1 MWVLGLNG
9 RPVAYHDAAACLA
22 DGAGRVVACAEEERF
37 TRVKHGLQTPPRN
50 AAQFCLASAAVAPE
64 DIDVVAIGWDV
75 PRLRR
80 AFGGHWDHASGVELL
95 HELVGPELAGR
106 MRARLEFVPH
116 HLAHAA
122 AAFGASGFSEA
133 AVLIVDGQGEDTAI
147 SVFRADRAGG
157 LRLVRS
163 WSPRYSLGFLYEAA
177 TEWLGFGFLEAGK
190 TMALAAFGRS
200 GGPDADALIEVRDD
214 DLVLSPALSDSLN
227 TDDAESIAASWQH
240 ALTQLAGRAAPSAT
254 PAGLPDDPAA
264 VRVAWAAQRTVQHAM
279 VELAA
284 LARRATSTEALCVA
298 GGVALNCVANGLLG
312 EPVYVPPVP
321 HDAGVALGAVWTV
334 APPTRGEPLRP
345 DLGFP
350 IPSVPG
356 KALPFEALADEVL
369 HAGSVQVCDLELP
382 AVLDRLAA
390 GEIGAIAE
398 GRAEIGPR
406 ALGRRSIITLPRP
419 ASVADRL
426 NRLKVREPWR
436 PFGPAV
442 LEGHGEHWW
451 EQREHL
457 ARYMAGAVHMTEKG
471 TAIAPAVRHVDG
483 TTRPQLVRHAENPA
497 LLYQVLA
504 AMEADGMPPVLVNTS
519 FNRRGEPIV
528 NSARHAVEAFL
539 AMDLEFLLLG
549 GLLVTKPVRR

>member
-1 MWVLGLNG
+1 MWILGLNG

-37 TRVKHGLQTPPRN
+37 TRVKHGLLTPPRN
-50 AAQFCLASAAVAPE
+50 AAQFCLTSAAVAAE

-80 AFGGHWDHASGVELL
+80 SFGGHWDDTSGAELL
-95 HELVGPELAGR
+95 RELVGPELAGR

-122 AAFGASGFSEA
+122 AAFGASGFPEA
-133 AVLIVDGQGEDTAI
+133 AVLIVDGQGEDTATSI
-147 SVFRADRAGG
+147 FRADRASG

-190 TMALAAFGRS
+190 TMALAAFGPTNA
-200 GGPDADALIEVRDD
+200 PDTDALIAVRDD
-214 DLVLSPALSDSLN
+214 DLVFDPALPDSLN
-227 TDDAESIAASWQH
+227 TDDAESIADFWQH
-240 ALTQLAGRAAPSAT
+240 TFTQLAGRSGPST
-254 PAGLPDDPAA
+254 VPARLPDDPAA
-264 VRVAWAAQRTVQHAM
+264 VRVACAAQRTVQHVM

-284 LARRATSTEALCVA
+284 LARRATGTEALCVA
-298 GGVALNCVANGLLG
+298 GGVALNCVANGLLPK
-312 EPVYVPPVP
+312 PVYVPPVP

-334 APPTRGEPLRP
+334 APPTSDEQLPP

-356 KALPFEALADEVL
+356 RTLPSEALADDVSA
-369 HAGSVQVCDLELP
+369 AGSVQVCDLELP
-382 AVLDRLAA
+382 TVLDRLAA
-390 GEIGAIAE
+390 GQIGAIAE

-406 ALGRRSIITLPRP
+406 ALGRRSIIALPSP

-426 NRLKVREPWR
+426 NRLKGREPWR

-442 LEGHGEHWW
+442 LEGHGDHWW
-451 EQREHL
+451 EQQEHL
-457 ARYMAGAVHMTEKG
+457 ARYMVGAVPMTEQG
-471 TAIAPAVRHVDG
+471 TALAPAVRHVDG
-483 TTRPQLVRHAENPA
+483 TTRPQLVRHAEPT
-497 LLYQVLA
+497 LLHQVLA
-504 AMEADGMPPVLVNTS
+504 ALQAAGMPPVLVNTS

-539 AMDLEFLLLG
+539 AMNLEFLLLG
-549 GLLVTKPVRR
+549 GLLVTKPARS